1 MIIYSISVLSR
12 SSFVVFIIEV
22 FGPESLFV
30 TTLIQ
35 REAIDL
41 TPGLPQSGP
50 VYSLEVN
57 LQLVSSD
64 LDRAGQ

>member
-1 MIIYSISVLSR
+1 MYISVLSR

-35 REAIDL
+35 REAIVL
-41 TPGLPQSGP
+41 TPAAANIILRTTNTA
-50 VYSLEVN
+50 E
-57 LQLVSSD
+57 
-64 LDRAGQ
+64 A